1 MARRAV
7 RRATQRQTAG
17 GSVPVRRATQRQ
29 TAGGSANPHR
39 SPSVLL
45 IFL

>member
-1 MARRAV
+1 LMDRRAV
-7 RRATQRQTAG
+7 RRATRH
-17 GSVPVRRATQRQ
+17 Q
-29 TAGGSANPHR
+29 TAGGSAYPQF